1 MLRFLRMALTAAAML
16 AIAGGAA
23 AAPLGYEDPHILR
36 VESSP
41 GQALASYTPEQI
53 KTAFPQRVIETGTP
67 WSEAGETIRYR
78 GPELKDVLARSGLGE
93 AASIEV
99 FAYDDFITTI
109 HMDEIK
115 DYEPILAI
123 ERGCSAA
130 DHKNG
135 RCADGQEFRPLDLAD
150 SGPYSIIWPLDQ
162 LPKSY
167 TAGRN
172 AIWVWFVVA
181 LRPGS

>member
-1 MLRFLRMALTAAAML
+1 MLRALRMALPAAML
-16 AIAGGAA
+16 AMACGAV
-23 AAPLGYEDPHILR
+23 AAPVGYEDPHILR
-36 VESSP
+36 IESSP
-41 GQALASYTPEQI
+41 GQAIASYTPEQI
-53 KTAFPQRVIETGTP
+53 KAAFPQRVIETGTP

-78 GPELKDVLARSGLGE
+78 GPDLKEVLARSGLGD
-93 AASIEV
+93 AGSIEV
-99 FAYDDFITTI
+99 FAYDDFITTLR
-109 HMDEIK
+109 MEEIK
-115 DYEPILAI
+115 QYDPILAI
-123 ERGCSAA
+123 ERGCTAT

-135 RCADGQEFRPLDLAD
+135 RCADGQDYRPLDLAD

-162 LPKSY
+162 LPKSN

>member
-1 MLRFLRMALTAAAML
+1 MLRFLRMALIAAAML
-16 AIAGGAA
+16 AIAGDAA
-23 AAPLGYEDPHILR
+23 AAPAGYEDPHILR

-41 GQALASYTPEQI
+41 GQAIASYTPEQI

-78 GPELKDVLARSGLGE
+78 GPDLKDVLARSGLGE
-93 AASIEV
+93 SASIEV

-123 ERGCSAA
+123 ERGCSTA

>member
-1 MLRFLRMALTAAAML
+1 MLRFLRMALAAAAML
-16 AIAGGAA
+16 AAAGDAA
-23 AAPLGYEDPHILR
+23 AAPAGYEDPHILR

-41 GQALASYTPEQI
+41 GQAIASYTPEQI
-53 KTAFPQRVIETGTP
+53 KTNFPQRVIETGTP

-78 GPELKDVLARSGLGE
+78 GPDLKDVLARSGLGE
-93 AASIEV
+93 SASIEV

-115 DYEPILAI
+115 DYGPILAI
-123 ERGCSAA
+123 ERGCSPA
-130 DHKNG
+130 DHKSG
-135 RCADGQEFRPLDLAD
+135 RCADGQDFRPLDLAD

>member
-1 MLRFLRMALTAAAML
+1 MFRVLRMAISAAAML
-16 AIAGGAA
+16 AIACSAA
-23 AAPLGYEDPHILR
+23 AAPVGYEDPHILR

-41 GQALASYTPEQI
+41 GQAIVTYTPEQI

-78 GPELKDVLARSGLGE
+78 GPDLKEVLARSGLGD
-93 AASIEV
+93 AASIDV
-99 FAYDDFITTI
+99 FAYDDFITAI
-109 HMDEIK
+109 RMDEIT
-115 DYEPILAI
+115 DYQPILAI
-123 ERGCSAA
+123 ERGCTAA
-130 DHKNG
+130 DHKSG

-181 LRPGS
+181 LRPSQ

>member
-1 MLRFLRMALTAAAML
+1 MLRFLHMALTAAAML
-16 AIAGGAA
+16 AIAGDAA
-23 AAPLGYEDPHILR
+23 AAPAGYEDPHILR

-41 GQALASYTPEQI
+41 GQAIASYTPEQI

-78 GPELKDVLARSGLGE
+78 GPDLKDVLARSGLGE
-93 AASIEV
+93 SASIEV

-123 ERGCSAA
+123 ERGCSTA